1 MRRIAAWAPPALLL
15 VAAIGGCAVRVPPAP
30 RITMTPSSGT
40 VTTRPPGERIVVRAE
55 GGRLSSVVAFA
66 GRDLVPG
73 GFDPSHTVW
82 RSARPLRP
90 ATEYAVSAVAA
101 GAQGV
106 TSRFAHHFRTI
117 TPDRTGQ
124 G

>member
-15 VAAIGGCAVRVPPAP
+15 LAVIGGCAVRVPPAP
-30 RITMTPSSGT
+30 RITMTPSPGIF
-40 VTTRPPGERIVVRAE
+40 TTQPGGRIVVRAE

-90 ATEYAVSAVAA
+90 VTEYAVIAVAA

-106 TSRFAHHFRTI
+106 TSRLAHHFRTI
-117 TPDRTGQ
+117 TPYRTGQ

>member
-1 MRRIAAWAPPALLL
+1 MRRIAAWAPLALLL
-15 VAAIGGCAVRVPPAP
+15 VTVIVGCAVRVPPAP
-30 RITMTPSSGT
+30 RITMTPASGT
-40 VTTRPPGERIVVRAE
+40 VTTRPGERIVVRAE

-73 GFDPSHTVW
+73 EFDPSHTVW
-82 RSARPLRP
+82 RSAGPLRP
-90 ATEYAVSAVAA
+90 AAEYAVSAVAA

-106 TSRFAHHFRTI
+106 TSRLAHYFRTI
-117 TPDRTGQ
+117 TPARTGQ